1 MLRSGNQSLAGK
13 HFRPV
18 LHNSNVF
25 SQLGAGGGSSLALNY
40 NFSSSHSSI
49 PIFMEFQKGVGVGKY
64 ILWRRALAAGQELD
78 HYQPQ
83 SISDH
88 TVLDIGWGTS
98 RPVSTGLQ
106 SPREK
111 LSSRKF
117 SVLKTT
123 VRWSWSDHHRLGY
136 FISSQHRAQSW
147 AQSSCN
153 HCSQFQVDCAL
164 L

>member
-64 ILWRRALAAGQELD
+64 ILWRRALAAA
-78 HYQPQ
+78 
-83 SISDH
+83 
-88 TVLDIGWGTS
+88 
-98 RPVSTGLQ
+98 
-106 SPREK
+106 
-111 LSSRKF
+111 LSATEHIRSHGARYRMRN
-117 SVLKTT
+117 LP
-123 VRWSWSDHHRLGY
+123 
-136 FISSQHRAQSW
+136 SSQYWTAITQRKTLVKEVLRVENNCSPIMVR
-147 AQSSCN
+147 SS
-153 HCSQFQVDCAL
+153 SVGIFYISPA
-164 L
+164 